1 MKYLLRF
8 YDISALVC
16 FLGMFGCVLIEVVSR
31 NIIHIPTTWAEESSR
46 LLCVW
51 SVFLG
56 SASAWYRGSHIL
68 INVLLYRLKG
78 TPKATLEL
86 VVNLIT
92 LVFLALVWYGTLS
105 LMKIS
110 YPTKTTSLE
119 ISISYFYLG
128 LFLGLTGMFIFQ
140 VHNIAMIVKRFQQ
153 PAQMT

>member
-1 MKYLLRF
+1 MKILLRF
-8 YDISALVC
+8 YDIGALAC

-56 SASAWYRGSHIL
+56 SASAWYRGSHII

-78 TPKATLEL
+78 TAKAILEL
-86 VVNLIT
+86 SVNLLT
-92 LVFLALVWYGTLS
+92 LVFLGAVWYGTLN
-105 LMKIS
+105 LMQIS

-128 LFLGLTGMFIFQ
+128 LFLGLTGMFVFQ
-140 VHNIAMIVKRFQQ
+140 VRNIALIVKRLQQ
-153 PAQMT
+153 PAQAT